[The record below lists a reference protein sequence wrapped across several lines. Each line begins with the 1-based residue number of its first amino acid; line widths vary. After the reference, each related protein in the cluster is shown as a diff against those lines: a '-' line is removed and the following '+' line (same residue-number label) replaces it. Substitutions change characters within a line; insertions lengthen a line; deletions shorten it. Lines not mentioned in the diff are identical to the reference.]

1 MLIFVIALNDGKI
14 ETNEAL
20 ILLFGKSLP
29 KFINIDYSLSF
40 LSVVYLCY
48 VSMVIV
54 IYWQEKQ
61 HREIRQMLQELPAI
75 QNMLNSKSNSNSQT
89 DLENIA
95 IPPSPSPSS
104 LKLEEFQALLQQHSP
119 IKASRSS
126 SPSTP
131 SLRILSSPSL
141 PPSQLLTVSKKYSED
156 VDDARSTENLRYNH
170 YYERFIQQIHTIIS
184 TPVREIL
191 KVFVPTLLPEDP
203 DVPYNLF
210 NIVASYMPYISN
222 LLSTLIAIILATPPS
237 PRHRGNQSVDHHI
250 ISRTIDGG
258 SRINRTGDEE
268 SESLLKTPSARLS
281 KSGSGSP
288 LGSEGGNEDDHHLRV
303 PLNRVFLVVGVC
315 ILCIS
320 IAASVIVFASESLIR
335 SLGLDIST
343 MGVTLVAFGSEV
355 RRTLLQTFPLM

>member
-1 MLIFVIALNDGKI
+1 MTAKLKLMKHSFS
-14 ETNEAL
+14 
-20 ILLFGKSLP
+20 SLVSHCL
-29 KFINIDYSLSF
+29 KFMNIDYSLSY

-75 QNMLNSKSNSNSQT
+75 QSMLNSKSNSNSQT
-89 DLENIA
+89 DLESIA
-95 IPPSPSPSS
+95 IPPSPSPST

-203 DVPYNLF
+203 DVPYNIF

-237 PRHRGNQSVDHHI
+237 PRHRGNQSNHHI
-250 ISRTIDGG
+250 TSRTIDGEP
-258 SRINRTGDEE
+258 RINRAGDEE
-268 SESLLKTPSARLS
+268 SESLLTTPSARLS

-288 LGSEGGNEDDHHLRV
+288 LGSDGGNEDDHHLRV

-355 RRTLLQTFPLM
+355 RRTLLFTLYS